1 MIKKLIN
8 SLKAFWSDKKA
19 DRKPSLLKDILYFST
34 GAVLRKGH
42 EGVPTNWTVEGSVGH
57 ELGFRPKFIHLSLNY
72 WFSEEEIKRFVPA
85 DLLVEADSS
94 WLKEAEM
101 EDSRKVYKILPSPL
115 LPPVVVE
122 RLWQAVKAATGVKE
136 VDLLPPHPTWVYEQ
150 GLGINFCIRRVGT
163 PSFSDL
169 LGKRR
174 DIFYRSGK
182 DLWKTPLFVKRRVK
196 VLVIEAKEGHDDGNM
211 WVRASSPFMYL
222 VRGIVKVGGN
232 PLFLKGRVI
241 GTPTLP
247 GGEEWPEGDY
257 NIVTSGHNVKWG
269 SVAPGT
275 ILEMDVQFV
284 TKETH
289 DQEDKEV
296 VEKRKLTILAKLA
309 GMVKFNPEHLDW
321 IETSFRRNAMK
332 VAKLLKEYSS
342 SSIEELKSVLEE
354 DQKSLIALDQAL
366 KARLGL
372 ISEETLAEIYGAQME
387 KLRSAKIP
395 GQWLSAIARDT
406 VPTGTIWLSTHDRV
420 DFLQEEVTV
429 IRYPITSHQSFL
441 TLKTEYRDDL
451 IPGLVAI
458 NSQDAK
464 YLALDGDDHVLV
476 TSPFSAFRGG
486 EEVLSGRSGQ
496 KLDLGS
502 LSFAEL
508 YVSPAN
514 AQGMIGYC
522 FNAMA
527 ACLGFRELC
536 LSSGRAEKAK
546 ELEAIASRL
555 GMLLDVLAQA
565 IKKPYFLDTE
575 AIKIASVF
583 QKLAERNPV
592 AALCLRKEM
601 RENASKVWNVDI
613 PYLEPAKVFDQGLA
627 KIPEDIVKMMSEG
640 LKRAASAR
648 NGHQEYT
655 LLTSLSRKLLDW
667 VKNHPDLEE
676 AAMVYYTIG
685 VYLYKKRNNLMIGLM
700 DGSLLYLGRKVCEQ
714 RYSPLFQSQ

>member
-1 MIKKLIN
+1 MITKLKE
-8 SLKAFWSDKKA
+8 SLRALWSDKKA
-19 DRKPSLLKDILYFST
+19 DRKPSIAKDILYFST
-34 GAVLRKGH
+34 GASLKRGH
-42 EGVPTNWTVEGSVGH
+42 ENVPTNWVCEGSVGW
-57 ELGFRPKFIHLSLNY
+57 ELGLRPKFLHLSLNY
-72 WFSEEEIKRFVPA
+72 WFSEEELKRFVPA
-85 DLLVEADSS
+85 DLLTEADSS
-94 WLKEAEM
+94 WLKRAKG
-101 EDSRKVYKILPSPL
+101 EDYKPVYKLLPSPF

-122 RLWQAVKAATGVKE
+122 QLWQAVKTATGIKE
-136 VDLLPPHPTWVYEQ
+136 VDLLPPHPSWVYEE

-163 PSFSDL
+163 PSFVDL

-182 DLWKTPLFVKRRVK
+182 DLWKVPLFVKRRVK
-196 VLVIEAKEGHDDGNM
+196 VLVIEAREGHDDGNM
-211 WVRASSPFMYL
+211 WVKSEKSFMYL
-222 VRGIVKVGGN
+222 ARGIVKVNGN

-269 SVAPGT
+269 TIAPGT

-284 TKETH
+284 SKENH

-309 GMVKFNPEHLDW
+309 GMVKFDPEHRDW
-321 IETSFRRNAMK
+321 IDTSFRRNAMK

-342 SSIEELKSVLEE
+342 SSIEELKSILEE
-354 DQKSLIALDQAL
+354 DPRSLIALDQAL

-372 ISEETLAEIYGAQME
+372 VSEETLVEIYEAQME
-387 KLRSAKIP
+387 KLRSARIP

-406 VPTGTIWLSTHDRV
+406 VPTGTIWLSAHDRV
-420 DFLQEEVTV
+420 DFFQGEVTV

-441 TLKTEYRDDL
+441 TLKAEYRDDL
-451 IPGLVAI
+451 IPGLVTI
-458 NSQDAK
+458 SGQDAK

-496 KLDLGS
+496 KLDLGA

-508 YVSPAN
+508 YISPAN

-536 LSSGRAEKAK
+536 LSSGHAEKAK
-546 ELEAIASRL
+546 ELEGIASRL

-565 IKKPYFLDTE
+565 IKKPYALDTE

-583 QKLAERNPV
+583 QRMAERNPV

-601 RENASKVWNVDI
+601 RESASKVWNVDI
-613 PYLEPAKVFDQGLA
+613 PYLKPAKVFDQGLA
-627 KIPEDIVKMMSEG
+627 KLPEDIIKMMSEG

-676 AAMVYYTIG
+676 AAAVYYTVA
-685 VYLYKKRNNLMIGLM
+685 VYLYKKRSHLMIGLM